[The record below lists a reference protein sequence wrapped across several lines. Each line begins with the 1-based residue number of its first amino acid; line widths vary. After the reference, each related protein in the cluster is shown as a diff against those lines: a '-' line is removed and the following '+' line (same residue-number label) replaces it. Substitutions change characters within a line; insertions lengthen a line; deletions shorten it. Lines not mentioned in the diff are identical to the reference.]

1 MEGVRS
7 PRRIALVWLDVYLL
21 VSGLVLAVGG
31 HLLLALIHAAVFTL
45 AASAISPKTEVTR
58 TVGDFIPLI
67 VAPMLYTEIPLLITA
82 LGSTYQDTLIQGW
95 ELALFGT
102 QPSRTLAGA
111 IPFVWISEVFHAGYL
126 AYYPVI
132 FLPSVLLFVRR
143 ERRGLGETV
152 LAVTVAYTVCY
163 AFFAIMPVQGPRYL
177 WVAPEHVPH
186 GPMRSLA
193 VAILAAGSSRG
204 AAFPSAHVA
213 ITVAQAVLA
222 WRWQRR
228 VWWIYGAIALL
239 VGVGSVYGGFHYA
252 IDVIAGAV
260 VGAVTAWCVRRIA
273 PRSRNGQDDAS
284 SVSMAS
290 TTASTVMP
298 SMQSSR

>member
-7 PRRIALVWLDVYLL
+7 PRRIALLWLDVYLL

-31 HLLLALIHAAVFTL
+31 HLLPALVHAAVITL
-45 AASAISPKTEVTR
+45 AASTISPKTQATR
-58 TVGDFIPLI
+58 FLGDFIPLI
-67 VAPMLYTEIPLLITA
+67 VTPILYAEIPLLIAT
-82 LGSTYQDTLIQGW
+82 LGSTYHDTLIQWW
-95 ELALFGT
+95 ELTVFGT

-111 IPFVWISEVFHAGYL
+111 LPFAWISEVFHAGYL

-132 FLPSVLLFVRR
+132 FVPSVLLFLRG
-143 ERRGLGETV
+143 ERRGFGETV
-152 LAVTVAYTVCY
+152 LVVTVAYTVCY

-228 VWWIYGAIALL
+228 VWWIYGVIALL
-239 VGVGSVYGGFHYA
+239 VGVGAVYGGFHYA

-260 VGAVTAWCVRRIA
+260 VGGVIAWRVARIT
-273 PRSRNGQDDAS
+273 PRARDRQADAS
-284 SVSMAS
+284 NASMAS